1 MISKNLQE
9 TENTLLKNYE
19 KYYRLAYSYTK
30 NKEDALDVVQES
42 AYKAIRDCSKVENP
56 AYLPTWIY
64 RIVINTAVD
73 LLRKQQ
79 KDSSCTGIPEERC
92 GREDIYRD
100 PDLENALNSLNQTEK
115 TIITLRYF
123 EDLRLE
129 DVARIMNLNQNT
141 VKAKL
146 YRGLKKL
153 RAKME

>member
-56 AYLPTWIY
+56 AYLSTWIY

-73 LLRKQQ
+73 LLRKRQ
-79 KDSSCTGIPEERC
+79 KDSSCTEIPEERC